1 MKIIKNT
8 PFENGAY
15 PSIQNWDEISAPE
28 GYYVWL
34 DGLDTENFY
43 QYNGFV
49 TLNVLRGAVISY
61 TPNEEAWEA
70 WKATLPPEPE
80 PKTTDTEILNMLL
93 GMEEE

>member
-15 PSIQNWDEISAPE
+15 PAIQNWNGISAPE
-28 GYYVWL
+28 GSYVWL
-34 DGLDTENFY
+34 DGLNTENFY

-70 WKATLPPEPE
+70 WKETLPPEPE
-80 PKTTDTEILNMLL
+80 PETTDTEILNMLL